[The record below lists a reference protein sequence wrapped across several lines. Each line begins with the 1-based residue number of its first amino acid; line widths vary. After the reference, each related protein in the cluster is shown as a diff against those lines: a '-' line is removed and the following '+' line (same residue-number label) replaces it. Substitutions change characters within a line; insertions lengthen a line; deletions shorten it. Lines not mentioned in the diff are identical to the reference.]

1 MPTSRILVGTDGSL
15 GAGRAVKAAG
25 ELAKGLNCDLL
36 IGTFADAVPDVE
48 LLALAQSE
56 GGVGEALDLLS
67 RRILLEAREM
77 AISVG
82 APKVRTASGSGE
94 AAESY

>member
-1 MPTSRILVGTDGSL
+1 
-15 GAGRAVKAAG
+15 
-25 ELAKGLNCDLL
+25 LNCDLL